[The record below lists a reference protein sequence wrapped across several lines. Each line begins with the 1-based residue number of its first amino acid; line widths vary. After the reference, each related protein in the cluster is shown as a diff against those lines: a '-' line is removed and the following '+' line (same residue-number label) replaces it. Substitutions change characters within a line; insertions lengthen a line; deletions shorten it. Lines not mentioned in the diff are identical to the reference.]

1 MALIDR
7 ASLNLFLEIEAIK
20 AEAAEK
26 NRAGLRR
33 PGRLHLTQAHGR
45 KRAVMDRKNVY
56 LVYAPLVYLVYTRLM
71 APVLRACDCPGK
83 ERLAKAVYLRYL
95 GRST

>member
-45 KRAVMDRKNVY
+45 KRAVMEEKMY
-56 LVYAPLVYLVYTRLM
+56 IWFTQALYIWFT
-71 APVLRACDCPGK
+71 
-83 ERLAKAVYLRYL
+83 LA
-95 GRST
+95 

>member
-45 KRAVMDRKNVY
+45 KRAVMDGKN
-56 LVYAPLVYLVYTRLM
+56 VYLVYTRLM

>member
-1 MALIDR
+1 MPLIDR

-33 PGRLHLTQAHGR
+33 PGRLHLTQAGSNG
-45 KRAVMDRKNVY
+45 RKNVY

-71 APVLRACDCPGK
+71 APVLRSCDRPGK